1 MASPGSPALGS
12 ASPAVVAPASH
23 RSVRA
28 ALGTPTFAV
37 QVFIT
42 TAINVLINVGLPY
55 ATYSNWGAR
64 THAEQFPSVGVWAW
78 NYEIGSCIALDVLL
92 THFLL
97 ATLCTWTTSG
107 AAQKDVREGKCAPLE
122 PATLARRPWVLTP
135 VNVRSLFWRGLAMGT
150 YFTLLAGVPV
160 FLLVWVAVRGGT
172 WPGYS
177 YVLVKGLY
185 AGLLL
190 APAVYVLVFLSA
202 IDRRNFPELAYGSAA
217 LGASD
222 AVGAVLD
229 GADKAGAGSSGGGYY
244 GHGAS
249 VGGGERAPLAA
260 ETSFANI

>member
-1 MASPGSPALGS
+1 MVSPGSPALGS
-12 ASPAVVAPASH
+12 ASPAVVAPTSH

-28 ALGTPTFAV
+28 ALRTSTFAV

-78 NYEIGSCIALDVLL
+78 NYEISSCIALDLVL

-135 VNVRSLFWRGLAMGT
+135 VNVRSLFWRGLAMGL
-150 YFTLLAGVPV
+150 YFSVLVGVPV
-160 FLLVWVAVRGGT
+160 LLLVWLAVRGGV

-185 AGLLL
+185 AGLLV
-190 APAVYVLVFLSA
+190 APAVYVLVFVSA
-202 IDRRNFPELAYGSAA
+202 IDRRNFPELAYGTPA
-217 LGASD
+217 LGAGD
-222 AVGAVLD
+222 AASAVLD
-229 GADKAGAGSSGGGYY
+229 GADKAGASGAGYY
-244 GHGAS
+244 GAPA
-249 VGGGERAPLAA
+249 GERAPLAA
-260 ETSFANI
+260 EASFANI